1 MNSSTVTSA
10 SFRMARNVPVA
21 NSECIGMTQPVV
33 LAPSDRFKHNVT
45 AFLPDLNKG
54 HAFHGADC
62 ARA

>member
-1 MNSSTVTSA
+1 
-10 SFRMARNVPVA
+10 MARNVPVA